1 MLFTRWLLLIYIL
14 SGCYIVPVGHSG
26 YGHYNEEPI
35 IEGYDISCYWNSGYL
50 DYMWSFQGWVN
61 HPAGQREVS
70 NVVVDVYRG
79 SLMIDTF
86 YLFYEHDGYWS
97 VHVPERS
104 TNLWC
109 GDWYDIEITAYDWDG
124 NRDSKTVEMIY

>member
-1 MLFTRWLLLIYIL
+1 MLFTRWLLLICIL

-35 IEGYDISCYWNSGYL
+35 IEGYDISCYWNSGYQ